1 MKRNFTRIFLVFF
14 HFQWIFTRSIR
25 WNPVL
30 IATNLFN
37 YYKKESLFARSIS
50 IYLCKCTR
58 NVFRKK
64 WKHSPTETK
73 TSICI
78 YHSSVGKLVLL
89 IKYSFFYL
97 VFILFLCFVS
107 QNLIFAI
114 HLCVFRIFHK
124 INTHTPSVIQHLC
137 GFCSFSTCITCIWRN
152 VRYNRVKTIL

>member
-1 MKRNFTRIFLVFF
+1 MKQNFTRISLVFF

-89 IKYSFFYL
+89 IKYSIFFL
-97 VFILFLCFVS
+97 VFILFLCIVS

-114 HLCVFRIFHK
+114 HLCVFRIFQ
-124 INTHTPSVIQHLC
+124 HTYTQHYSA
-137 GFCSFSTCITCIWRN
+137 F
-152 VRYNRVKTIL
+152 VRILFFLNLYYMHLAKCAI